1 MSEGWAKGVEGLGA
15 LRAERRA
22 GRPPGWAHRA
32 QLEADRVRACEYTH
46 RDSDLQAMLSISL
59 GDFNLRLI
67 YLLDLQLIEESS
79 TSVTF
84 IFK

>member
-1 MSEGWAKGVEGLGA
+1 MKAG
-15 LRAERRA
+15 RRA
-22 GRPPGWAHRA
+22 WRASGLCGRRGGQGRPPGWAHRA